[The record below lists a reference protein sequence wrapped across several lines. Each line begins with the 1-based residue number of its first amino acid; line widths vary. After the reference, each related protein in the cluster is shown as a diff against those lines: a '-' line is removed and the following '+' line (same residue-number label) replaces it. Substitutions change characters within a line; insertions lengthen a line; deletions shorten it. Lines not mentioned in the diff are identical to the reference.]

1 MNNSSWASLSFDERQ
16 RQWDGRIRQFRQHNG
31 RGDRPNVWEIWVE
44 EDRVYTRH
52 GLLDGAMQ
60 ETNYQGK
67 LKNKG
72 KKNEIST
79 VQDAIAEAR
88 RDVRKKWDFEGYD
101 EYDAGYNI
109 DRRNE
114 DKSVNHLLT
123 NLPGSFCLYKP
134 ENELEDHKRLLEL
147 TNAGKALH
155 TLKRDGVAMWVIKD
169 FYGNIRFYSRRS
181 RPWSDT
187 EEPLELP
194 DGTLDYSTAKPWTL
208 RFPHLY
214 ADVEKLQL
222 PNGTMMAV
230 ELVAVNPVTGRDDLR
245 ISSGYTKGLTERSLQ
260 DQISNPPVF
269 YWWDVQF
276 YAGQDLVRTVRVAD
290 RYNIILQHCAS
301 SVPQYIQQIQI
312 CNFPNA
318 EKALEHAKELGIEG
332 WVVVDPDAIY
342 GDKGWSL
349 KGKPDRPSSCAK
361 SKPTAE
367 DDFIAYWDPDKK
379 NMGEWGTG
387 KHERDKEVM
396 LPSGAVVEHGG
407 VGSVALYQY
416 NPKGELVYISKCS
429 SGMAYEF
436 QAQLRK
442 EHFPF
447 VCKCEFKG
455 RTYISDGEKT
465 NALRHP
471 VFVEAR
477 DDKRADECVNE
488 KL

>member
-1 MNNSSWASLSFDERQ
+1 
-16 RQWDGRIRQFRQHNG
+16 
-31 RGDRPNVWEIWVE
+31 
-44 EDRVYTRH
+44 
-52 GLLDGAMQ
+52 
-60 ETNYQGK
+60 
-67 LKNKG
+67 
-72 KKNEIST
+72 
-79 VQDAIAEAR
+79 
-88 RDVRKKWDFEGYD
+88 
-101 EYDAGYNI
+101 
-109 DRRNE
+109 
-114 DKSVNHLLT
+114 
-123 NLPGSFCLYKP
+123 
-134 ENELEDHKRLLEL
+134 
-147 TNAGKALH
+147 
-155 TLKRDGVAMWVIKD
+155 
-169 FYGNIRFYSRRS
+169 
-181 RPWSDT
+181 
-187 EEPLELP
+187 
-194 DGTLDYSTAKPWTL
+194 
-208 RFPHLY
+208 
-214 ADVEKLQL
+214 
-222 PNGTMMAV
+222 
-230 ELVAVNPVTGRDDLR
+230 
-245 ISSGYTKGLTERSLQ
+245 
-260 DQISNPPVF
+260 
-269 YWWDVQF
+269 
-276 YAGQDLVRTVRVAD
+276 
-290 RYNIILQHCAS
+290 
-301 SVPQYIQQIQI
+301 VPQYIQQIQI